1 MIVGE
6 VGGIAPVTTLRR
18 TFCGPGGTR
27 KQNQRSLTGASAP
40 AQFLP
45 SPVAN
50 LIDARYRQASRFGE
64 LLTVDALLE
73 FLAD

>member
-1 MIVGE
+1 LAGSRQ
-6 VGGIAPVTTLRR
+6 LRR
-18 TFCGPGGTR
+18 CGGLFADRAGLA